1 MSMKTMNTSAIEV
14 AGEIVVA
21 FLNRGTIDASQ
32 LAPLVRE
39 VHAALLAGNA
49 TPHTAVAV
57 NDAVAD
63 SAPPLPE
70 VPSRGEAPRAAPMA
84 IEDTISPEHL
94 ICLEDGK
101 PYRTLK
107 RLLRGR
113 YGLSPAEY
121 RAKWGLPND
130 YPMVAPDLAAHRSEI
145 AKTMGLGGRTKPVR
159 RAAS

>member
-1 MSMKTMNTSAIEV
+1 MSTKTTNTSAIEV

-21 FLNRGTIDASQ
+21 FLSRSTIEAAQ

-39 VHAALLAGNA
+39 VHAALLAGSP
-49 TPHTAVAV
+49 THHTVVAV
-57 NDAVAD
+57 NDAVAAMVRPARTLD
-63 SAPPLPE
+63 Q
-70 VPSRGEAPRAAPMA
+70 APRVAPMA

-113 YGLSPAEY
+113 YGLSPTEY